1 MNWRWA
7 TVATACEQE
16 KGNHCVRRIRQDVL
30 GRALPRPRRGRWQA
44 AQPAARGGGRRS
56 AARHG
61 TGRGLWRGAD
71 AVWLAS
77 RGWRVTAV
85 DIAATALARARE
97 HAESLGADLA
107 SRIDWVEADLTS
119 WTPAEERFDLVSTHY
134 VHLAASREALFGRLA
149 ASVAPGGTLLI
160 VGHHPSDPH
169 TTHSHGPSPAVHF
182 TAEEVAADLDP
193 GLWDI
198 AVAEA
203 RSRSATAPDGHKM
216 TMHDAV
222 VRARRRPW
230 PTEVTPLR

>member
-1 MNWRWA
+1 MSEEFDRTYWEERY
-7 TVATACEQE
+7 
-16 KGNHCVRRIRQDVL
+16 
-30 GRALPRPRRGRWQA
+30 RGHA
-44 AQPAARGGGRRS
+44 AVGGRRPNPQLV
-56 AARHG
+56 AEAGDLPPG
-61 TGRGLWRGAD
+61 TALDAGCGEGAD

-85 DIAATALARARE
+85 DIAATALVRARE

-182 TAEEVAADLDP
+182 TAEEVAAGLDP

-203 RSRSATAPDGHKM
+203 RSRSATAPDGHEM